1 MNYVV
6 ITFLWLSILLYFVLG
21 GADFGA
27 GIIELF
33 TSSHQVSRTR
43 RTLYHAIGPIWE
55 ANHMWLII
63 AVVILFV
70 GFPVIYTQLSI
81 YLHIP
86 MLIMLLGITARGTA
100 FVFRHYD
107 AVRDEM
113 QELYNRVFVWS
124 SFVTPLFLGIIA
136 GLLAGVA
143 SVVYQRVYLSSL
155 GADFSKVASPLGI
168 IAGST
173 VSGQIQPDAKDFL
186 TAYVYGWLNWF
197 SVSVGFFTVALC
209 GFLAAVYLIGE
220 AEDDRDRREFIRK
233 ARNANLIA
241 IACGVLVFVAAEID
255 NVPLMKWVFKDAVG
269 LLAVSAATVSLIALW
284 ALIRRKRRLL
294 LRLLVSFQVTMIL
307 LAISYAHF
315 PNIIIMANGESLSLY
330 EYEAPAK
337 TLAALGWALLVGSWF
352 ILPAW
357 FYYSFQIKKMRHFE
371 E

>member
-136 GLLAGVA
+136 G
-143 SVVYQRVYLSSL
+143 
-155 GADFSKVASPLGI
+155 
-168 IAGST
+168 ST

-186 TAYVYGWLNWF
+186 TAYVYGWFNWF
-197 SVSVGFFTVALC
+197 SVAVGFFTVALC

-220 AEDDRDRREFIRK
+220 AEDERDRREFIRK

-337 TLAALGWALLVGSWF
+337 TLAALGWALLVGSLF
-352 ILPAW
+352 ILPAL
-357 FYYSFQIKKMRHFE
+357 FYLYYSFQIKKMRHFE